1 MDNLDGDEHPF
12 RNTLAAFFC
21 FGLVFLLVGGVVM
34 IGHAA
39 QQLPGEDNAS
49 AIYGPITC
57 GTSTELPEGF
67 ERDRPRAAR

>member
-12 RNTLAAFFC
+12 RDALAAFFC

-39 QQLPGEDNAS
+39 QQLPGEPNAS
-49 AIYGPITC
+49 ALYGTTACTI
-57 GTSTELPEGF
+57 
-67 ERDRPRAAR
+67 R